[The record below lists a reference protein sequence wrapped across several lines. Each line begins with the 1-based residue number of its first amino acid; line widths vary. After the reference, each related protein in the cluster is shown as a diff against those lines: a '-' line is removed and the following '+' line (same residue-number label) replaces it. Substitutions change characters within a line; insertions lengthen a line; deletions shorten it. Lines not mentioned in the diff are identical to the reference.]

1 MEENPG
7 ASPKAWKEPKKGCM
21 MSTTTTIPTIE
32 IPTNL
37 QRAQSCVSKY
47 AFGNAL
53 CSLVPVPLFDLIAIS
68 GLQITMVSS
77 LCSIY
82 QVPFSR
88 EAVKSIL
95 FGLVGGLN
103 SATVACTV
111 LGSVARFVPMMWF
124 SASVVT
130 LPLVAAASTY
140 AVGKVFIMHF
150 EAGGTVLTFDHLK
163 MREYFKSFYQEG
175 LSMAQARAKVGK

>member
-1 MEENPG
+1 
-7 ASPKAWKEPKKGCM
+7 

-32 IPTNL
+32 IQSNL
-37 QRAQSCVSKY
+37 DKAQSCVAKY

-53 CSLVPVPLFDLIAIS
+53 CSLVPVPLFDLIAIT

-88 EAVKSIL
+88 EAVKGIL
-95 FGLVGGLN
+95 LGLVGGLN
-103 SATVACTV
+103 SATVATCV
-111 LGSVARFVPMMWF
+111 MGSVARFVPMMWF

-150 EAGGTVLTFDHLK
+150 EAGGTVLNFDHVK
-163 MREYFKSFYQEG
+163 MREYFKNYYKEG
-175 LSMAQARAKVGK
+175 LSMAAARAKAGK